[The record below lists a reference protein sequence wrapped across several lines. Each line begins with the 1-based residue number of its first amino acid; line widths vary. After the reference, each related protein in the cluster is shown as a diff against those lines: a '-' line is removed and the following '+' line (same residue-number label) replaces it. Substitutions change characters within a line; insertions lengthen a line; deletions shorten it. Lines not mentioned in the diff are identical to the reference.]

1 MPEPLRS
8 RLKNAWNIFRGQDSK
23 NNTSTEDYGSSS
35 PAIVYTGQQM
45 YSYHYRGGDRSIV
58 NSIYNRIAMDVASVD
73 IRHVRTD
80 PDHRYLETIEDS
92 LNACL
97 STEANIDQTGREM
110 IQDAVLTLF
119 DEGCIA
125 IVPIETETDPD
136 NGSYNIYSLRVGIP
150 VEFFPQHVKVSL
162 YDDRSG
168 QRKEV
173 IVPKTQAAIIQNPFY
188 TIMNKNDSLMTR
200 LNRKLNL
207 LDVVDE
213 QTSSGKLDL
222 IIQLPYTIKSEARKN
237 QAEERRKAIEEQLAG
252 SKYGIAY
259 VDATEHI
266 TQLNR
271 SVENNLLKQ
280 VEYLTNLAYGQLG
293 VTPEIM
299 NGTAD
304 EKVMTNYNSR
314 VIEPVLSALTENMSR
329 VFITPTARTQGQDI
343 KYFRDPFKL
352 MPVSDIA
359 EIADKFTRNEIA
371 TSNEIRQAIGM
382 TPSSDPKADELRNA
396 NLSAPANDQE
406 GYYDREGYDDQTDEE
421 TQYE

>member
-8 RLKNAWNIFRGQDSK
+8 RLKNAWNIFRGRDSK
-23 NNTSTEDYGSSS
+23 DNTYTEDYGSPS

-45 YSYHYRGGDRSIV
+45 YAYHYRGGDQSIV

-80 PDHRYLETIEDS
+80 SDHRYLETIEDS

-125 IVPIETETDPD
+125 IVPIDTETDPD
-136 NGSYNIYSLRVGIP
+136 DGSYNIYSLRVGIP

-162 YDDRSG
+162 YDDRNG

-222 IIQLPYTIKSEARKN
+222 IIQLPYTIKSEARKI
-237 QAEERRKAIEEQLAG
+237 QAEERRKTIEDQLAG

-329 VFITPTARTQGQDI
+329 VFITSTARTQGQDI

-396 NLSAPANDQE
+396 NLSAPATDQ
-406 GYYDREGYDDQTDEE
+406 EGYDDQTEEE
-421 TQYE
+421 TQDE

>member
-1 MPEPLRS
+1 
-8 RLKNAWNIFRGQDSK
+8 
-23 NNTSTEDYGSSS
+23 
-35 PAIVYTGQQM
+35 
-45 YSYHYRGGDRSIV
+45 
-58 NSIYNRIAMDVASVD
+58 
-73 IRHVRTD
+73 
-80 PDHRYLETIEDS
+80 
-92 LNACL
+92 
-97 STEANIDQTGREM
+97 
-110 IQDAVLTLF
+110 
-119 DEGCIA
+119 
-125 IVPIETETDPD
+125 
-136 NGSYNIYSLRVGIP
+136 
-150 VEFFPQHVKVSL
+150 
-162 YDDRSG
+162 
-168 QRKEV
+168 
-173 IVPKTQAAIIQNPFY
+173 
-188 TIMNKNDSLMTR
+188 MTR

-237 QAEERRKAIEEQLAG
+237 QAEERRKAIEDQLAG

-396 NLSAPANDQE
+396 NLSAPATDQ
-406 GYYDREGYDDQTDEE
+406 EGYDDQTEEE
-421 TQYE
+421 TQDE

>member
-8 RLKNAWNIFRGQDSK
+8 RLKNAWNIFRGRESEVASQ
-23 NNTSTEDYGSSS
+23 TEDYGVSS
-35 PAIVYTGQQM
+35 PSITYTGQQM
-45 YSYHYRGGDRSIV
+45 YRYHFRGGDRSIV

-80 PDHRYLETIEDS
+80 IDNRYLETIEDS
-92 LNACL
+92 LNFCL

-125 IVPIETETDPD
+125 IVPIETENDPD
-136 NGSYNIYSLRVGIP
+136 NGSYDIYSLRVGIP

-237 QAEERRKAIEEQLAG
+237 QAEERRKTIEDQLAG

-314 VIEPVLSALTENMSR
+314 VIEPVLSAITENMSR
-329 VFITPTARTQGQDI
+329 AFITPTARTQGQDI

-406 GYYDREGYDDQTDEE
+406 DYGDYGDQTEEE
-421 TQYE
+421 TQDE

>member
-1 MPEPLRS
+1 
-8 RLKNAWNIFRGQDSK
+8 
-23 NNTSTEDYGSSS
+23 
-35 PAIVYTGQQM
+35 
-45 YSYHYRGGDRSIV
+45 
-58 NSIYNRIAMDVASVD
+58 
-73 IRHVRTD
+73 
-80 PDHRYLETIEDS
+80 
-92 LNACL
+92 
-97 STEANIDQTGREM
+97 M

-173 IVPKTQAAIIQNPFY
+173 IIPKTQAAIIQNPFY

-406 GYYDREGYDDQTDEE
+406 GYYDQEGYDDQTDEE